1 MSLFQEPSLLLSRC
15 MKMPGWLA
23 LLLEPAE
30 ETWSTEAV
38 SSDQLEGTE
47 AVVILSDYEHVSQ
60 EGKRSASM
68 MLSTG
73 GAGWS
78 ID

>member
-1 MSLFQEPSLLLSRC
+1 
-15 MKMPGWLA
+15 MPGWLA

-47 AVVILSDYEHVSQ
+47 AVVILSM
-60 EGKRSASM
+60 SM
-68 MLSTG
+68 SPRRERDQQ
-73 GAGWS
+73 A
-78 ID
+78 